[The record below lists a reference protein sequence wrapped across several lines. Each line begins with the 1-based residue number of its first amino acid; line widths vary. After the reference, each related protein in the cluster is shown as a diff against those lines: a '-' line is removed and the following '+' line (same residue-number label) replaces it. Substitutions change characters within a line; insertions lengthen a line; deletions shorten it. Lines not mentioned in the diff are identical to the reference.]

1 VNIDRLIDR
10 IEKAL
15 REDTTTDP
23 VYHALAKEYAKYRT
37 QIDERLEH
45 CVTLIRSGKD
55 FAARELAEQ
64 PPDVLTLMEKLS
76 FGNDAKWRSL
86 CEEKD
91 LYLGP
96 NWAAEH
102 VDLLNGLYDK
112 EITEDSPLFR
122 EYRTAAR
129 SRDQDKTFKILKMI
143 LKANPDHGAARRHFG
158 QLSVKIQ
165 ENKINE
171 LDSLIQAGREAEF
184 LDLMLEIDDTDWV
197 VQPKGEK
204 WENAL
209 AVREG
214 VERRIAKGRLEE
226 ILVELASFRAA
237 DDWKGSLALIGEFF
251 TLAQDHGLEGELDAD
266 DINLYNEYKEWAD
279 ELAEDAKAERELE
292 GVVSRF
298 KNRLAEMRQSDI
310 GGKSLELYL
319 EEQNELRKFSQDFQ
333 DLGKSLSAEIMMEL
347 QKAENHVK
355 NRILKLRGRTKRLW
369 MFGVFAFVLLAA
381 GSVAGLWWLSGFWDA
396 RSAAEKIAKDTL
408 TPTQQWEKLS
418 AYSASYGNYLTDV
431 EVRKSL
437 DQAIK
442 NAFDGA
448 ANNLVQESQDEFL
461 LKTQDKKLDFL
472 KKDDVERKRAQVVAK
487 MCDRVLEQ
495 MKGADFDTRDA
506 QDFVGRFKKEPRV
519 SLDEQGKPLP
529 LDVVD
534 YSRFADDEKHSVTFN
549 KIIKILKEI
558 ELSKD
563 SNERKKQSL
572 DDLEAKITR
581 FDKEVLIAWQKFRD
595 TGEVDHGI
603 LAQESYLDGLDSES
617 KEFSKDEAI
626 DPNDYREVR
635 SALRELRS
643 TWKSFSKEVEGKSGS
658 QIDTLLNEAEKI
670 GGSLSRAS
678 AEGKASGLKKMGGIL
693 EQVTK
698 ANKSASKEMRMNPTQ
713 DRKLRELLEMRS
725 QIISKMKKAGEAK
738 ASTGE
743 ANSVE
748 DYLFSLEK
756 GLEADAFAANEIQSV
771 RTVLAHRNKFSNEK
785 GELRKKL
792 FIKGPPDI
800 WDKLEKGEI
809 TLMNDDSKEEYD
821 YLRSLMERH
830 QLLNL
835 WSYRLVECVP
845 LKTARAGIYNTN
857 KKPMMQLLSY
867 GEVVEKKSQKNFDA
881 EGQPIENPPVTITQ
895 TGMFHWNGKKEGRE
909 FPTTHFNGGIKG
921 LMLDGAQLS
930 PESKFM
936 RLQIDRRMDPSTR
949 TLISPLMEMLEV
961 VIAEQTASVLLKA
974 YLHMEIVEMMKKKPA
989 AWGVALSGQLI
1000 KDYQDLLAKV
1010 RVRVRP
1016 TDWMDPQNYK
1026 ELSAVL
1032 AAFYRELGKRDY
1044 FSESRFTLDLLG
1056 ELQKIDFGYVGYV
1069 DASGKKRFADSAPP
1083 VYWGLQKGTGNQLNL
1098 VQASVRSAP
1107 NFQPHSPLIATEP
1120 PLEKILAQSYSRGKV
1135 QVGKFGTVD
1144 DLLPI
1149 DFSQN

>member
-1 VNIDRLIDR
+1 
-10 IEKAL
+10 
-15 REDTTTDP
+15 
-23 VYHALAKEYAKYRT
+23 
-37 QIDERLEH
+37 
-45 CVTLIRSGKD
+45 
-55 FAARELAEQ
+55 
-64 PPDVLTLMEKLS
+64 
-76 FGNDAKWRSL
+76 
-86 CEEKD
+86 
-91 LYLGP
+91 
-96 NWAAEH
+96 
-102 VDLLNGLYDK
+102 
-112 EITEDSPLFR
+112 
-122 EYRTAAR
+122 
-129 SRDQDKTFKILKMI
+129 
-143 LKANPDHGAARRHFG
+143 
-158 QLSVKIQ
+158 
-165 ENKINE
+165 
-171 LDSLIQAGREAEF
+171 
-184 LDLMLEIDDTDWV
+184 
-197 VQPKGEK
+197 
-204 WENAL
+204 
-209 AVREG
+209 
-214 VERRIAKGRLEE
+214 
-226 ILVELASFRAA
+226 
-237 DDWKGSLALIGEFF
+237 
-251 TLAQDHGLEGELDAD
+251 
-266 DINLYNEYKEWAD
+266 
-279 ELAEDAKAERELE
+279 
-292 GVVSRF
+292 
-298 KNRLAEMRQSDI
+298 
-310 GGKSLELYL
+310 
-319 EEQNELRKFSQDFQ
+319 
-333 DLGKSLSAEIMMEL
+333 
-347 QKAENHVK
+347 
-355 NRILKLRGRTKRLW
+355 
-369 MFGVFAFVLLAA
+369 
-381 GSVAGLWWLSGFWDA
+381 
-396 RSAAEKIAKDTL
+396 
-408 TPTQQWEKLS
+408 
-418 AYSASYGNYLTDV
+418 
-431 EVRKSL
+431 
-437 DQAIK
+437 
-442 NAFDGA
+442 
-448 ANNLVQESQDEFL
+448 
-461 LKTQDKKLDFL
+461 
-472 KKDDVERKRAQVVAK
+472 
-487 MCDRVLEQ
+487 
-495 MKGADFDTRDA
+495 
-506 QDFVGRFKKEPRV
+506 
-519 SLDEQGKPLP
+519 
-529 LDVVD
+529 
-534 YSRFADDEKHSVTFN
+534 
-549 KIIKILKEI
+549 
-558 ELSKD
+558 
-563 SNERKKQSL
+563 
-572 DDLEAKITR
+572 
-581 FDKEVLIAWQKFRD
+581 
-595 TGEVDHGI
+595 
-603 LAQESYLDGLDSES
+603 
-617 KEFSKDEAI
+617 
-626 DPNDYREVR
+626 
-635 SALRELRS
+635 
-643 TWKSFSKEVEGKSGS
+643 
-658 QIDTLLNEAEKI
+658 
-670 GGSLSRAS
+670 
-678 AEGKASGLKKMGGIL
+678 
-693 EQVTK
+693 
-698 ANKSASKEMRMNPTQ
+698 MNPTQ

-974 YLHMEIVEMMKKKPA
+974 YLHMEIVELMKKKPA

>member
-1 VNIDRLIDR
+1 MNIDRLIDR

-76 FGNDAKWRSL
+76 FGNDAKWRTL
-86 CEEKD
+86 CAEKD

-96 NWAAEH
+96 NWAEEH

-158 QLSVKIQ
+158 QLSVKIL
-165 ENKINE
+165 ENKIKE

-184 LDLMLEIDDTDWV
+184 LDLMLEIDETDWV
-197 VQPKGEK
+197 VKPKGEQ

-214 VERRIAKGRLEE
+214 AERRIAKGRLEE

-251 TLAQDHGLEGELDAD
+251 NLAQEHGLEEELDAD

-298 KNRLAEMRQSDI
+298 KNRLAEMRQSEVV
-310 GGKSLELYL
+310 GGKSLEIYL

-333 DLGKSLSAEIMMEL
+333 DFGKSLSAEIMMEL

-369 MFGVFAFVLLAA
+369 VFGVFAFVLLAA
-381 GSVAGLWWLSGFWDA
+381 GSVAGLWWLSGFWNA
-396 RSAAEKIAKDTL
+396 RSAAEKIAAETL
-408 TPTQQWEKLS
+408 TPTQRWEKLS
-418 AYSASYGNYLTDV
+418 AYSASYGNYLEDG
-431 EVRKSL
+431 EVSKFL
-437 DQAIK
+437 DDAIK
-442 NAFDGA
+442 SAFDGA
-448 ANNLVQESQDEFL
+448 ADNLVQQSQDEFL
-461 LKTQDKKLDFL
+461 LKTQDKELKFL
-472 KKDDVERKRAQVVAK
+472 PKDDVERKRAEVVAK
-487 MCDRVLEQ
+487 MCDRILVGIKENPEFE
-495 MKGADFDTRDA
+495 MRDG
-506 QDFVGRFKKEPRV
+506 QRFLDLFEEAPRAPK
-519 SLDEQGKPLP
+519 DENGNPMPLQE
-529 LDVVD
+529 VD
-534 YSRFADDEKHSVTFN
+534 YSRFLEN
-549 KIIKILKEI
+549 KFVLDKLQEI
-558 ELSKD
+558 SASLARMED
-563 SNERKKQSL
+563 SNERKKQRFSE
-572 DDLEAKITR
+572 LEEKIER
-581 FDKEVLIAWQKFRD
+581 FDKEVLIAWTKFRK
-595 TGEVDHGI
+595 TGEVNHGI
-603 LAQESYLDGLDSES
+603 LAQESYLDGLDSETR
-617 KEFSKDEAI
+617 EFSGDEAI

-635 SALRELRS
+635 DALRELRR
-643 TWKSFSKEVEGKSGS
+643 TWKSFSKEVESKSGS
-658 QIDTLLNEAEKI
+658 QIDILLNEAEKI
-670 GGSLSRAS
+670 GASVGRANV
-678 AEGKASGLKKMGGIL
+678 EERASGLKKMGEIL

-698 ANKSASKEMRMNPTQ
+698 ANKSASKELRMNPTQ
-713 DRKLRELLEMRS
+713 ERRLRELIEMRS
-725 QIISKMKKAGEAK
+725 QIISKIKKAGEAK
-738 ASTGE
+738 ASTGS

-756 GLEADAFAANEIQSV
+756 GLEADAFSANEIQSV
-771 RTVLAHRNKFSNEK
+771 RTVLSHRNKFSNEK

-792 FIKGPPDI
+792 FLKGPPDI

-809 TLMNDDSKEEYD
+809 SLMTEDSKEEYD
-821 YLRSLMERH
+821 YLKSLLERY

-835 WSYRLVECVP
+835 WSYRLVECTP

-857 KKPMMQLLSY
+857 KKPMMQLLAY
-867 GEVVEKKSQKNFDA
+867 GEVVEKKSQKNFDD
-881 EGQPIENPPVTITQ
+881 EGQPISNPSVTITQ
-895 TGMFHWNGKKEGRE
+895 TGMFHWNGKQEGRE
-909 FPTTHFNGGIKG
+909 FPSTHFNGGIKG
-921 LMLDGAQLS
+921 FMLDSALLS
-930 PESKFM
+930 SESKFI
-936 RLQIDRRMDPSTR
+936 RLKIDRRMDPNTR

-961 VIAEQTASVLLKA
+961 VIAEQTVSVLLKA
-974 YLHMEIVEMMKKKPA
+974 YLHMEIVELMKKKPA
-989 AWGVALSGQLI
+989 AWGVALSGQLLQ
-1000 KDYQDLLAKV
+1000 DYQELLAKV
-1010 RVRVRP
+1010 RVRIRP
-1016 TDWMDPQNYK
+1016 TDWMDSQNYK

-1032 AAFYRELGKRDY
+1032 AEFYRKLGKRDY

-1069 DASGKKRFADSAPP
+1069 DAAGQKRFADSAPP
-1083 VYWGLQKGTGNQLNL
+1083 VYWGLQKGTGNQLKL
-1098 VQASVRSAP
+1098 VQASTRSAP

-1120 PLEKILAQSYSRGKV
+1120 PLEKILAQSYSRAKV
-1135 QVGKFGTVD
+1135 QVGKYGTVD

>member
-1 VNIDRLIDR
+1 MNIDRLIDR

-96 NWAAEH
+96 NWAEEH

-214 VERRIAKGRLEE
+214 VERRMAKARLEE

-251 TLAQDHGLEGELDAD
+251 NLAQEHELEGELDAD

-292 GVVSRF
+292 GVVSLF
-298 KNRLAEMRQSDI
+298 KNRLAEMRQSDMA
-310 GGKSLELYL
+310 GGKSLEIYL
-319 EEQNELRKFSQDFQ
+319 EEQNELRKFRQDFQ

-369 MFGVFAFVLLAA
+369 MVGVFAFVLVAA

-396 RSAAEKIAKDTL
+396 RSAAEKIATDTL

-418 AYSASYGNYLTDV
+418 AYSADYGNYLTDV

-448 ANNLVQESQDEFL
+448 ATNLVEESQDEFL
-461 LKTQDKKLDFL
+461 LKTQDKELKFL
-472 KKDDVERKRAQVVAK
+472 PKDDVERKRAEVVAK

-495 MKGADFDTRDA
+495 MKGDGFDVGDGEDFLELFEDP
-506 QDFVGRFKKEPRV
+506 PRV
-519 SLDEQGKPLP
+519 RKDEKGNELP
-529 LDVVD
+529 LEEVD
-534 YSRFADDEKHSVTFN
+534 YYRFQDN
-549 KIIKILKEI
+549 KFV
-558 ELSKD
+558 LSKLQEIAEALARMED
-563 SNERKKQSL
+563 SNERKQQSL
-572 DDLEAKITR
+572 EDLGAKIER
-581 FDKEVLIAWQKFRD
+581 FDKEVLIAWKKFRD

-603 LAQESYLDGLDSES
+603 LAQENYLDGLDSES

-643 TWKSFSKEVEGKSGS
+643 TWKSFSKEIESKSGS

-678 AEGKASGLKKMGGIL
+678 AEGKASGLKKMGEVL

-698 ANKSASKEMRMNPTQ
+698 LNKSASKEMRMSPTQ
-713 DRKLRELLEMRS
+713 ERRLRELLEMRS

-738 ASTGE
+738 ASTGD

-792 FIKGPPDI
+792 FLKGPPDI

-809 TLMNDDSKEEYD
+809 SLMNDDSKEEYD
-821 YLRSLMERH
+821 YLRTLLESH

-835 WSYRLVECVP
+835 WSYRLVKCVP

-857 KKPMMQLLSY
+857 KEPMMQLLSY
-867 GEVVEKKSQKNFDA
+867 GEVVEKKSQKNFDD
-881 EGQPIENPPVTITQ
+881 EGKPIENPPVTITQ

-909 FPTTHFNGGIKG
+909 FPTMHFNGGIEG
-921 LMLDGAQLS
+921 LMLDSALLS

-936 RLQIDRRMDPSTR
+936 RLQIDRRMNPGTR
-949 TLISPLMEMLEV
+949 TLDRPLMEMLEV
-961 VIAEQTASVLLKA
+961 VIAEQTSSVLLKA

-1000 KDYQDLLAKV
+1000 RDYQELLARV
-1010 RVRVRP
+1010 RVRIRP

-1098 VQASVRSAP
+1098 VQASARSAP

-1120 PLEKILAQSYSRGKV
+1120 PLEEILSQSYSKGKV
-1135 QVGKFGTVD
+1135 QAGKFGTVD